1 MLNPTPTELRK
12 LSAENA
18 KRIYYEDLER
28 LTPKIESVEKE
39 IYKAARDGMYSAL
52 ITFPYPE
59 NDRDCRDYD
68 FIRNHFETL
77 GFKVAARNEFQ
88 YTIRWTE
95 T

>member
-18 KRIYYEDLER
+18 KRIYYENLER
-28 LTPKIESVEKE
+28 LTPWIEDIEKE

-52 ITFPYPE
+52 ITLPYPE
-59 NDRDCRDYD
+59 TDRDYRDYN

-77 GFKVAARNEFQ
+77 GFKVTARNEYQ
-88 YTIRWTE
+88 YMIRWTE